1 MTVENAP
8 GWNAANSLV
17 QSLADCGIDTV
28 FGNPG
33 TTEMPLVAAL
43 DDCGRPI
50 KAVLALHENVCSAA
64 ADGFWRTTGRPAA
77 TLLHLGP
84 GLTNAA
90 ANLHNAR
97 RARSGLVNIIGEHPS
112 RHLGVDSPLQMPLET
127 LCRALSDWT
136 GYASDPYGQAQATRQ
151 AATIASNG
159 KLATLIV
166 PHDVQLSPCSPV
178 TAQPWLMPKRP
189 LSRAKDDVIASLG
202 RAKRPALLVGGTA
215 LDAESLQLA
224 AQVADR
230 CGAAFYVETLFATMD
245 RGGDLPEPM
254 RLPYFPE
261 QAVALLAGHDL
272 LLLVG
277 ASEPVAFF
285 AYPSVPSRLVP
296 ASCTVVSVAMPEEDA
311 ATALMAL
318 LDHFA
323 GSHAKPTGFS
333 GKPAGEPAAAS
344 TGPLTPQSL
353 CAAVASRIPE
363 GGVVVEEGVTT
374 GLAFYG
380 ASANAKRFRH
390 LGLTGGAIGWG
401 PGASVGAAL
410 GSGGPI
416 INLQSDGSGLYLP
429 QALWTQARHS
439 LPVTTVI
446 CRNSRYRILELEL
459 SRAGTTHPGPNASL
473 MCDIDGMDWPSIA
486 RGFGVE
492 AVAVQTVDALLSALD
507 RAIASQGPYLIEAW
521 I

>member
-230 CGAAFYVETLFATMD
+230 CGAAFYVETLFC
-245 RGGDLPEPM
+245 
-254 RLPYFPE
+254 
-261 QAVALLAGHDL
+261 Q
-272 LLLVG
+272 
-277 ASEPVAFF
+277 SAFK
-285 AYPSVPSRLVP
+285 R
-296 ASCTVVSVAMPEEDA
+296 D
-311 ATALMAL
+311 
-318 LDHFA
+318 
-323 GSHAKPTGFS
+323 
-333 GKPAGEPAAAS
+333 
-344 TGPLTPQSL
+344 PL
-353 CAAVASRIPE
+353 
-363 GGVVVEEGVTT
+363 
-374 GLAFYG
+374 
-380 ASANAKRFRH
+380 
-390 LGLTGGAIGWG
+390 
-401 PGASVGAAL
+401 
-410 GSGGPI
+410 
-416 INLQSDGSGLYLP
+416 
-429 QALWTQARHS
+429 
-439 LPVTTVI
+439 
-446 CRNSRYRILELEL
+446 
-459 SRAGTTHPGPNASL
+459 
-473 MCDIDGMDWPSIA
+473 
-486 RGFGVE
+486 
-492 AVAVQTVDALLSALD
+492 
-507 RAIASQGPYLIEAW
+507 
-521 I
+521 